1 MPQRLIV
8 LKFGGTALGSA
19 RRLRVAARRLAAW
32 HRKGFHILAVA
43 SATGH
48 TTDRIARRLAAVG
61 ADPLHAPGPET
72 DHALATG
79 ELLSAALLAT
89 AVQSTGIGAESL
101 SGHTAGLSAAGVWGA
116 GVLESFDPNP
126 IQHLLGRGVI
136 PIVAGFQAGTASG
149 RLITLG
155 RGASDLS
162 AVFLGARLGA
172 DECHIVTDVQGVSER
187 DPRHDPSAEPLGWLS
202 PAALLALAESG
213 AEVVHRRAARLAVEE
228 NLTLRVYRWDAS
240 LRGDPGTLIAV
251 RAPATTAAS

>member
-1 MPQRLIV
+1 MAQRLIV

-19 RRLRVAARRLAAW
+19 RRFRVAARRLAAW
-32 HRKGFHILAVA
+32 HRRGFHTLAVA
-43 SATGH
+43 SAVGH

-61 ADPLHAPGPET
+61 ADPINAPGPET

-79 ELLSAALLAT
+79 ELLSAALLAA
-89 AVQSTGIGAESL
+89 AVQSTGNAAESL
-101 SGHTAGLSAAGVWGA
+101 SGRTAGLLATGVWGA
-116 GVLESFDPNP
+116 GVLESLDPSP
-126 IQHLLGRGVI
+126 IQQLLARGVI

-149 RLITLG
+149 QLITLG

-162 AVFLGARLGA
+162 AVFLAARLGA

-213 AEVVHRRAARLAVEE
+213 AEVVHRRAARLAAEE

-240 LRGDPGTLIAV
+240 LGGNPGTLIALQT
-251 RAPATTAAS
+251 PATAAAS